1 LAFEECK
8 FGNHDIRLCGIA
20 KGSGMIAPNLGTM
33 LSFVFTDADI
43 PSIYLK
49 SLLKKAVS
57 NSFNSITVDSD
68 TSTNDMVAIF
78 STNKFKAGKVY
89 NALDPKLKDFENAL
103 QKLLLNL
110 AKQIVIDGEGAKKFV
125 TVKVINA
132 RSQQMAKKIAFSVA
146 NSPLFKTAMAG
157 EDPNWGRVIMG
168 IGKSGEKV
176 SVDKIEIKFG
186 DLKVAEKGRIS
197 DQYDE
202 KKLKEYMKWDS
213 LLIEI
218 NLKLGQGS
226 YECFTCDFTND
237 YVNINADY
245 RN

>member
-1 LAFEECK
+1 
-8 FGNHDIRLCGIA
+8 
-20 KGSGMIAPNLGTM
+20 
-33 LSFVFTDADI
+33 
-43 PSIYLK
+43 
-49 SLLKKAVS
+49 
-57 NSFNSITVDSD
+57 
-68 TSTNDMVAIF
+68 
-78 STNKFKAGKVY
+78 
-89 NALDPKLKDFENAL
+89 
-103 QKLLLNL
+103 
-110 AKQIVIDGEGAKKFV
+110 
-125 TVKVINA
+125 
-132 RSQQMAKKIAFSVA
+132 MAKKIAFSVA

-197 DQYDE
+197 EQYDE

-218 NLKLGQGS
+218 NLKLGQGL
-226 YECFTCDFTND
+226 YECYTCDFTND